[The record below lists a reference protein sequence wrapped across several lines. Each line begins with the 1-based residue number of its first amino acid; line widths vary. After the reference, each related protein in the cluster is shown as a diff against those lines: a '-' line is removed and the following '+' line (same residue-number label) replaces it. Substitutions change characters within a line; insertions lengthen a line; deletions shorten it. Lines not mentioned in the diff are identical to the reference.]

1 MLRTEFGK
9 EKGLI
14 TLLDLVGL
22 YLSLHLDMEVKREGV
37 SIRLNR
43 VYKSFL
49 RLRESMIK
57 RP

>member
-43 VYKSFL
+43 VYRSFL